1 MNWFDSETGKSLVD
15 FEQKVVDKYLDQK
28 FGYYAL
34 QLGEHKNN
42 LIKNSKIK
50 HHILVR
56 GKKKNVDLDPEWLPF
71 AFDSI
76 DLVLCLHLLE
86 MVSDPKKLMDELFR
100 VTISGG
106 YVILCGF
113 NPISFAGL
121 RKMVKFDNFYPWNG
135 SFLSITKVQNLLKES
150 GFTLRESK
158 LEHYQFMFSDNK
170 SNINDKLEKVGNRW
184 LPLFGNIYFLVAEK
198 VTVSKI
204 PKKQKWNKLKQR
216 KVLVTKSYD

>member
-1 MNWFDSETGKSLVD
+1 MNWFDSESGKSLVN
-15 FEQKVVDKYLDQK
+15 FEQEVIKKYLDQK

-34 QLGEHKNN
+34 QLGVHKNN
-42 LIKNSKIK
+42 LIKNTKIK
-50 HHILVR
+50 NQVVVN
-56 GKKKNVDLDPEWLPF
+56 GKEKNVDLDAEWLPF

-76 DLVLCLHLLE
+76 DLVLCLHIFE
-86 MVSDPKKLMDELFR
+86 KVGDPKKLMDELFR
-100 VTISGG
+100 VTVSGG
-106 YVILCGF
+106 YVVLCGF

-121 RKMVKFDNFYPWNG
+121 RKIVKFDNFFPWNG
-135 SFLSITKVQNLLKES
+135 SFISISKVQSLLKES

-158 LEHYQFMFSDNK
+158 LKHYQPMFFDNK
-170 SNINDKLEKVGNRW
+170 SSINDNLEKIGNRW

-216 KVLVTKSYD
+216 KVVVTKSYD